1 MKWYPIIVLICISLV
16 ISDIEHLFMCLYVLA
31 IYMSSLK
38 KGLFRNSAHFF
49 LLSCFFV
56 VVTIVELYEMF
67 VYFGN

>member
-1 MKWYPIIVLICISLV
+1 MKWYLIVLICISLV

-49 LLSCFFV
+49 IELSFV
-56 VVTIVELYEMF
+56 VVAIVELYEMF